1 MDVER
6 NAQSTRG
13 VNTTV
18 ESVVRENVILMYGCK
33 PSKAVLAETTM
44 VADITNTLENRFDRN
59 TLSLKIPA
67 AFEHLKGNDANF
79 EMVTSN
85 TLQPLNLHF
94 HHNIITKSLA
104 YIFVSEKCK
113 SQLHIS
119 ESPEKEAMHLA
130 CLLM

>member
-1 MDVER
+1 
-6 NAQSTRG
+6 
-13 VNTTV
+13 
-18 ESVVRENVILMYGCK
+18 MYGCK
-33 PSKAVLAETTM
+33 PSKAVLAETSM
-44 VADITNTLENRFDRN
+44 VADITNTLVNRFDRN

-94 HHNIITKSLA
+94 HHNIITKSVA

-113 SQLHIS
+113 SQIPIEEIL
-119 ESPEKEAMHLA
+119 EKEAQFMTRALQKIDSLDQEGA
-130 CLLM
+130 E